1 MTQNVYAI
9 HDANDGQLYMFAAL
23 ETVLAKDAVLAFME
37 ENSSALFG
45 GEFSNSMETKE
56 LAMRQVSE
64 TDSIE
69 SLTVVLSEWDFSF
82 KMIQVK

>member
-1 MTQNVYAI
+1 MAHNVYAVF
-9 HDANDGQLYMFAAL
+9 DRNDGRLYQFAAL

-37 ENSSALFG
+37 ENASALFG
-45 GEFSNSMETKE
+45 TDIATKE

-69 SLTVVLSEWDFSF
+69 SLTSVLIDWEMEFNL
-82 KMIQVK
+82 IQVM

>member
-1 MTQNVYAI
+1 MALNVYAVF
-9 HDANDGQLYMFAAL
+9 DRNDGRLYQFAAL

-37 ENSSALFG
+37 ENASALFG
-45 GEFSNSMETKE
+45 TDIATKE

-69 SLTVVLSEWDFSF
+69 SLTSVLIDWEMDFNL
-82 KMIQVK
+82 IQIV

>member
-1 MTQNVYAI
+1 MVQNVYAVY
-9 HDANDGQLYMFAAL
+9 DLNDTKLYQFAAL

-37 ENSSALFG
+37 ENASALFG
-45 GEFSNSMETKE
+45 TDIATKE

-69 SLTVVLSEWDFSF
+69 SLTSVLIDWEMDFNL
-82 KMIQVK
+82 IQIV

>member
-1 MTQNVYAI
+1 MVQNVYAVY
-9 HDANDGQLYMFAAL
+9 DREYSKLYQFAAL

-37 ENSSALFG
+37 ENASALFG
-45 GEFSNSMETKE
+45 TLGTDIATKE

-69 SLTVVLSEWDFSF
+69 SLTSVLIDWEMYFNL
-82 KMIQVK
+82 IQIV